1 MKYLRQIFVLALLVL
16 SCSASSA
23 VSSGYYRIVSNIYA
37 GRYITEN
44 ISEHSLTTAAL
55 LEGNFSQV
63 WYLNVS
69 GSNVTIK
76 NALSDRFVTTC
87 GSWSVVYTTDTN
99 AKSFALT
106 ESDGTFTFTDK
117 WNAGPHCAATQS
129 YNVVLWYTDAD
140 ASVWRLEPVEVDE
153 TALEAQKTAL
163 TEVSAAQLTK
173 FFTST
178 ACTELRS
185 SYASMSDANLR
196 SAMSALPTTVRNM
209 ALKVKNNSWTT
220 YSGWDKTEKT
230 FRVADY
236 KAYSSGDRWTGILG
250 YGHHFGRLSNPTGIY
265 AKAGEVLQVYVGT
278 IPYGQTVKLEIAG
291 YGQASGSQYALHEGM
306 NVILVA
312 ASGNCFVFYEVDNTT
327 DGAAPY
333 TPIAT
338 YAPVTVHVEGGI
350 VQGCFDLTRSFTNAD
365 FAAMKA
371 YLMTEETFCL
381 KSSTHVFNLYRDLL
395 ISALGIDM
403 KVEEMMNYWTGTAQL
418 QDDLTARGDFDEY
431 CNNVYSVTGHAGSGN
446 PHATTYG
453 TNYYEAAYAG
463 LFNVD
468 QLQQSSGSLWTIAH
482 EQGHNRQRL
491 IQMIGTTEISNNT
504 FSNAALDWQG
514 RYTSRVN
521 SLRSSFDRWQ
531 NGESWPQRVASD
543 GTWDCLHLYT
553 QLYQYFHQAGYD
565 TDFFPNLFRAFR
577 QSPMTLRSGTPV
589 PASEDY
595 LKFYKTCCDVAQVDL
610 TEFFEVYSFFILPPY
625 QEAQTING
633 VNTGNYY
640 QQIGDYVT
648 YYVYVTQ
655 AMIDEAKAYVA
666 AKKYPKSN
674 IMFIEDR
681 ITAPLATYEGHAE
694 GEVRKTYDGTNV
706 ADGAYGETGQY
717 TTFDE
722 PCSDYSFNVSERGNV
737 TVSGTGAVGFK
748 LYDASGNLVGVY
760 NTTTF
765 TLPAA
770 AFDEDGLRSGYVIKA
785 AAGDGTD
792 AAMARDE
799 SIDVSDFP
807 KTDMWYTFNA
817 KRAPGRYIESQ
828 GVGGGLVGTSAS
840 TISSSMQWR
849 FVAREGETESFD
861 IVNRDDGSYI
871 NPSASYNAQI
881 STSETQPS
889 SGWKVQAVDDYYIIF
904 SGSTQFNQ
912 TTNAYSFKLY
922 NWGGGGKTDD
932 DGCLFVINAVEPI
945 YTPTLSNEPLEELNG
960 YYIKVASEAAAN
972 LATGQWYVM
981 YDRGVINY
989 EGTDYYHGYL
999 YEQVSSHTLY
1009 NTLTAPSGKAVDAC
1023 RHLVRLL
1030 DAGDGKYYLQTG
1042 YGNYF
1047 GKIEQSIA
1055 VPVLPTMTQRITIA
1069 KIANTDG
1076 HFYLQA
1082 EDGGLILDANW
1093 AYSGVDSSVVGW
1105 GTTVPTT
1112 LNGNNDWAFY
1122 PVTLVGLGDV
1132 NADGSVTIADV
1143 TALVNIILGSSM
1155 DTVGVADVNGDG
1167 AVTIADVT
1175 ALVNII
1181 LGK

>member
-1 MKYLRQIFVLALLVL
+1 MKNLRQIFFLLLLSICCTATAAL
-16 SCSASSA
+16 
-23 VSSGYYRIVSNIYA
+23 SSGYFRILSNAYE

-44 ISEHSLTTAAL
+44 ISEHNLTTASLNETNYA
-55 LEGNFSQV
+55 QV

-76 NALSDRFVTTC
+76 NALTDRYVQAN
-87 GSWSVVYTTDTN
+87 SAWSALYTTNT
-99 AKSFALT
+99 
-106 ESDGTFTFTDK
+106 GTKQFTYAETDAIYTFTDGGLGTSY
-117 WNAGPHCAATQS
+117 AYGLHCAATQS
-129 YNVVLWYTDAD
+129 YNVVRWYTDAD
-140 ASVWRLEPVEVDE
+140 ASKWKIESVTINQSDL
-153 TALEAQKTAL
+153 AAQKAAL
-163 TEVSAAQLTK
+163 TEVSASQLTQ
-173 FFTST
+173 FFTSI
-178 ACTELRS
+178 ACTELKS

-196 SAMSALPTTVRNM
+196 SAMSALPTTVQDM
-209 ALKVKNNSWTT
+209 AVKVKNNSWTT

-306 NVILVA
+306 NAVLVA

-327 DGAAPY
+327 GGAAPY

-338 YAPVTVHVEGGI
+338 YAPVTVHVEGGT

-365 FAAMKA
+365 FAAMKT
-371 YLMTEETFCL
+371 YLMSEETFCL
-381 KSSTHVFNLYRDLL
+381 KSSTHVFNIYRDLL
-395 ISALGIDM
+395 ISALGVDM
-403 KVEEMMNYWTGTAQL
+403 KVEEMMNFWTGTAQL
-418 QDDLTARGDFDEY
+418 EDNLSARGDFDEY

-453 TNYYEAAYAG
+453 TNYYEAAYTG

-491 IQMIGTTEISNNT
+491 IQMIGTTEVSNNT
-504 FSNAALDWQG
+504 FSNACLDWQG

-521 SLRSSFDRWQ
+521 TLKSSFDRWQ
-531 NGESWPQRVASD
+531 NGESWPQRVASG

-577 QSPMTLRSGTPV
+577 QSPMTLRAGTPV

-633 VNTGNYY
+633 VSTGNYY
-640 QQIGDYVT
+640 QQIGDYST

-694 GEVRKTYDGTNV
+694 GEVRKTYDGTDV

-748 LYDASGNLVGVY
+748 LYDASGNLVGLY

-765 TLPAA
+765 ALPDA
-770 AFDEDGLRSGYVIKA
+770 AFDENGLKSGYVIKA

-792 AAMARDE
+792 AVMAKDE
-799 SIDVSDFP
+799 GVEVNEFP
-807 KTDMWYTFNA
+807 KTGVWYTLSTPL
-817 KRAPGRYIESQ
+817 RGTRYVTSGGSAA
-828 GVGGGLVGTSAS
+828 GVVSTETATPSA
-840 TISSSMQWR
+840 SMQWQ
-849 FVAREGETESFD
+849 FVLRDGEAETFD
-861 IVNRDDGSYI
+861 IVNISDGSYI
-871 NPSASYNAQI
+871 DPSTA
-881 STSETQPS
+881 TSGKQLYTSSTQPS
-889 SGWKVQAVDDYYIIF
+889 SGWEVSSFGSEGLYIVY
-904 SGSTQFNQ
+904 SGTNQ
-912 TTNAYSFKLY
+912 LHIGNWGNSYNVL
-922 NWGGGGKTDD
+922 NWGGGSNTTD
-932 DGCLFVINAVEPI
+932 DGCLFAIEPVDDI
-945 YTPTLSNEPLEELNG
+945 SSTALDEFDGLSMS
-960 YYIKVASEAAAN
+960 VASEAADN
-972 LATGQWYVM
+972 LEVGQWYVM
-981 YDRGVINY
+981 FDRGA
-989 EGTDYYHGYL
+989 YHGYL
-999 YEQVSSHTLY
+999 YENATSHTLY
-1009 NTLTAPSGKAVDAC
+1009 NTNTVPSGTPAEAA
-1023 RHLVRLL
+1023 RYLVRLVE
-1030 DAGDGKYYLQTG
+1030 APGSENYYLQNG
-1042 YGNYF
+1042 FGNYF
-1047 GKIEQSIA
+1047 WNFHTST
-1055 VPVLPTMTQRITIA
+1055 PVATTAYPTIRIKVA
-1069 KIANTDG
+1069 KIADTDG
-1076 HFYLQA
+1076 HFYLQCVNNSV
-1082 EDGGLILDANW
+1082 ILDAN
-1093 AYSGVDSSVVGW
+1093 ATTSGDATVVGYF
-1105 GTTVPTT
+1105 TTVPTST
-1112 LNGNNDWAFY
+1112 GGNNDWAFY
-1122 PVTLVGLGDV
+1122 PVTLYLPGDV
-1132 NADGSVTIADV
+1132 NLDGRVTIADVTALVNIILGKASESHGVADINDDGSVTIADV
-1143 TALVNIILGSSM
+1143 TALVNIILG
-1155 DTVGVADVNGDG
+1155 
-1167 AVTIADVT
+1167 
-1175 ALVNII
+1175 
-1181 LGK
+1181 K